1 MLYRGAVIRHYNW
14 LVSRKTEHE
23 NKLRLAAEQ
32 AAREAEAARLADIQ
46 RRRDILYSACANRE
60 KAMAIRALVAD
71 AEQRP
76 DVVASNNFEAW
87 RTWALTEANQLDPFL
102 NGLSA
107 LIAAAPNPI

>member
-1 MLYRGAVIRHYNW
+1 
-14 LVSRKTEHE
+14 
-23 NKLRLAAEQ
+23 
-32 AAREAEAARLADIQ
+32 
-46 RRRDILYSACANRE
+46 
-60 KAMAIRALVAD
+60 MAIRALVAD

-107 LIAAAPNPI
+107 LIVAAPNPI